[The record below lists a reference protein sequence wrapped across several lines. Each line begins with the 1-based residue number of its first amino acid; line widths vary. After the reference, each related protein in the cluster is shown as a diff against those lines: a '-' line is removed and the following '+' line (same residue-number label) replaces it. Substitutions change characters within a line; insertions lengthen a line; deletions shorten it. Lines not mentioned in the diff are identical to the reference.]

1 MSDETWQRV
10 TDARAIQPDDP
21 QKFTIGGEEIA
32 LYNIDGDIYAT
43 HNICTH
49 AFASLAD
56 GFQENGEIECPLHEG
71 RFDIKTGKMLCAP
84 LVEDLKIY
92 EVKIENGAVFVKI

>member
-10 TDARAIQPDDP
+10 TDASAIKADDP

-32 LYNIDGDIYAT
+32 LYNIDGTIYAT

-56 GFQENGEIECPLHEG
+56 GIQENGEIECPLHEG

-84 LVEDLKIY
+84 LVDDLKIY
-92 EVKIENGAVFVKI
+92 EVKVEDGAVFVKI